1 MQTMELLVNRDD
13 RNVNGPKVE
22 TVMRPSPLTITPW
35 ETLSAAQAVMRQERL
50 HQLPV
55 VENGVL
61 VGILAERDLHAHSGY
76 LERTKVDA
84 AMTCPAITVAPQ
96 ETASNAARLLIQHEI
111 NALPVVQDG
120 RLVGIVTRTDLLFLL
135 VTLLER
141 A

>member
-1 MQTMELLVNRDD
+1 METLVNRDD

-35 ETLSAAQAVMRQERL
+35 DTLSAAQALMQQERL

-120 RLVGIVTRTDLLFLL
+120 HLVGIVTRTDLLFLL
-135 VTLLER
+135 VTLLEPT
-141 A
+141 

>member
-1 MQTMELLVNRDD
+1 MMELLANRDKA
-13 RNVNGPKVE
+13 NVGQPRVA

-35 ETLSAAQAVMRQERL
+35 ETLSAAQALMQRERL

-55 VENGVL
+55 VEKGAL
-61 VGILAERDLHAHSGY
+61 IGILTERDLHAHSGY

-96 ETASNAARLLIQHEI
+96 ETAADAARLLIEREI
-111 NALPVVQDG
+111 NALPVVEEG

>member
-1 MQTMELLVNRDD
+1 MELLVNRDD

-35 ETLSAAQAVMRQERL
+35 ETLSAAQALMRQERL